1 MCGRAGFV
9 FLGSF
14 LFHRTTGLI
23 PAFCGRSLHGERGVY
38 HGFMVFYLRFF
49 RFYFYI
55 FSLLFL
61 VLLSKLVH
69 SFALVSSS
77 ASAFAC
83 MVRRRLLSTII
94 IDLIAWAAF
103 FWGEVRVYR

>member
-1 MCGRAGFV
+1 MD
-9 FLGSF
+9 
-14 LFHRTTGLI
+14 LI
-23 PAFCGRSLHGERGVY
+23 LAFCDRSLHGERGVY
-38 HGFMVFYLRFF
+38 HGFMVFYLTSF
-49 RFYFYI
+49 RFY
-55 FSLLFL
+55 FL

-103 FWGEVRVYR
+103 FFWVKCGCIDKTFIGFQFFYSPLGCLLSNEILPG

>member
-1 MCGRAGFV
+1 MHER
-9 FLGSF
+9 
-14 LFHRTTGLI
+14 RTCVGELGLI
-23 PAFCGRSLHGERGVY
+23 FGELPFSPYYGFDIGVLRSVIAWRPWRISWVY
-38 HGFMVFYLRFF
+38 GILS
-49 RFYFYI
+49 YI

-103 FWGEVRVYR
+103 FFLGEVRVYR